1 MGLSSSIFRIFQV
14 NNQYGYTNIGL
25 GKRSRF
31 IYMVDRDGCLGAERF
46 LNVETEVIINTLFLV
61 AAIILI
67 GLSGGI
73 LYLTA
78 LEWRD
83 RRQQEKDRKLK

>member
-1 MGLSSSIFRIFQV
+1 
-14 NNQYGYTNIGL
+14 
-25 GKRSRF
+25 
-31 IYMVDRDGCLGAERF
+31 
-46 LNVETEVIINTLFLV
+46 VETEVIINTLFLV

-67 GLSGGI
+67 GLSGGM

>member
-1 MGLSSSIFRIFQV
+1 
-14 NNQYGYTNIGL
+14 
-25 GKRSRF
+25 
-31 IYMVDRDGCLGAERF
+31 MVDCDGCLGAQRF
-46 LNVETEVIINTLFLV
+46 LKVETDIIINTLFLL

-83 RRQQEKDRKLK
+83 RRQQEKDKKLK